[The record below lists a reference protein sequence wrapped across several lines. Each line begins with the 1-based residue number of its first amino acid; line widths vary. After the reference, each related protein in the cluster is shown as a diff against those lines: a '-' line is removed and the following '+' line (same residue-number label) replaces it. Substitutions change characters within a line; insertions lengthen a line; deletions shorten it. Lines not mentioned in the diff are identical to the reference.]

1 MISQQ
6 VRGMRVKQREGS
18 FTLSVVK
25 KLVASLITRHNWQIK
40 CFRWSFSY
48 LEIFCFGNTCSSL
61 SNRCADKGAY
71 VRGRGVD
78 EKQGEVKTCLRWFFL
93 LSSSRRLES
102 SRDSPFFSFNVSS
115 RCRRGREIRLVI
127 KSMEK
132 LFLNYVRLSFQVE
145 PDNRFTSDIM
155 TRLTDIFPQHYSWAP
170 GLRLRTIKGSTYSY
184 RRVKEC
190 CNF

>member
-93 LSSSRRLES
+93 TELIAQGRKLQGQSFLQLQCLFTLSERE
-102 SRDSPFFSFNVSS
+102 RD
-115 RCRRGREIRLVI
+115 REIRLVI

-155 TRLTDIFPQHYSWAP
+155 TRPTDIFPQHHSWAP
-170 GLRLRTIKGSTYSY
+170 IAS
-184 RRVKEC
+184 
-190 CNF
+190 